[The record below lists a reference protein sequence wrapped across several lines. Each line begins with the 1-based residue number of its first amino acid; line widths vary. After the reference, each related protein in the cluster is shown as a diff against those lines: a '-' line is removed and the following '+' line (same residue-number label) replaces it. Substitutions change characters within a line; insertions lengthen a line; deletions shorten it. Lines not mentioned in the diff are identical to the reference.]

1 MVSALWNVC
10 AAEAQDL
17 EGVQRQLKEPG
28 VDLEIKDHAGTTPLI
43 QAVRNGHKDIIK
55 LLIAAGLYFLH
66 RFSPSIILTCCFNR
80 PQICRCHP
88 DAHTGADINN
98 ASSQG
103 KPETYTTDPEIL
115 ALLQA
120 KSALAQPT
128 YEGYPHSSDPN
139 TPYDPAMQQYY
150 YPAPPGH
157 EAHYPPYPY
166 PMMPPAEG
174 QPPMPPFPSNGDAN
188 SPGHLPPAD
197 VARTIPCRYFP
208 VCRYGSSCMF
218 LHPQPTYFS
227 GPPPPAPH
235 YPQMYPPPHPY
246 YMMRPGAYPHPP
258 PPGAA
263 PVDPS
268 ASPVT
273 GTQPFPPPVPI
284 SYPPPPNGA
293 PPFSPATNGAPFPPV
308 NGAPFPNGAPYPPS
322 TNGAPYPPPTAN
334 GAPFSPASSGT
345 PYTPATNGTPSPFG
359 PPPFSPGSATP
370 YSANSPY
377 TPGPVPVPYGYP
389 RPYTEAPKEA
399 PVNGVVNGTSEETQ
413 AAPSAGGLNGT
424 GNHPNGFVRR
434 NGRGGRR
441 ESFGTG
447 RQPKPPCLF
456 FPSGRCR
463 NGDDCRF
470 PHVMPEPGVQ
480 ATFRYPNNNNT
491 NNGRFN
497 GHRSRQSMSHQDGPT
512 PVHIPP
518 GTKLPFA
525 PGGQLPN
532 SAQRVPSADDFPV
545 LKGGAALERATP
557 AASAG
562 GNGNGLTAAQVLQAP
577 APAKKGKTDSEVGD
591 LADAFSKAS
600 LTGFFR
606 VRRIDK
612 NTQVHVNG
620 LPASTFEP
628 PSSTPEIT
636 AVGA

>member
-1 MVSALWNVC
+1 MVSVLWNAC

-17 EGVQRQLKEPG
+17 ETVQQQLKEPG

-55 LLIAAGLYFLH
+55 ALLAA
-66 RFSPSIILTCCFNR
+66 
-80 PQICRCHP
+80 
-88 DAHTGADINN
+88 GADINN

-120 KSALAQPT
+120 KQAPT
-128 YEGYPHSSDPN
+128 YEGYPQSSDPN
-139 TPYDPAMQQYY
+139 TYDPAAMQHYY

-157 EAHYPPYPY
+157 EGHYPPYPY
-166 PMMPPAEG
+166 PMMAPADG
-174 QPPMPPFPSNGDAN
+174 QPPMPPFHPQADGN
-188 SPGHLPPAD
+188 SPGGVHNLPPAD

-227 GPPPPAPH
+227 GPPPPAPAH
-235 YPQMYPPPHPY
+235 YPPMYPPNPY

-263 PVDPS
+263 PVDPVT
-268 ASPVT
+268 SPVT
-273 GTQPFPPPVPI
+273 ATQPFPPAPMP
-284 SYPPPPNGA
+284 YPPPPNGA
-293 PPFSPATNGAPFPPV
+293 PPFSPGTNGAPFPPV
-308 NGAPFPNGAPYPPS
+308 NGAPFPNGAPYPPPV
-322 TNGAPYPPPTAN
+322 NGAPYPSPGAN
-334 GAPFSPASSGT
+334 GAPFSPTSSGT
-345 PYTPATNGTPSPFG
+345 PYTPATNGTPSPFA

-370 YSANSPY
+370 YSANTPY

-389 RPYTEAPKEA
+389 RPYPEAPKEA
-399 PVNGVVNGTSEETQ
+399 PVNGVVNGTTEETQ
-413 AAPSAGGLNGT
+413 PTPSAGGLNGT
-424 GNHPNGFVRR
+424 GNHPNGGFVRR

-441 ESFGTG
+441 ESFGTS
-447 RQPKPPCLF
+447 RQPKPACLF

-470 PHVMPEPGVQ
+470 PHVMPEPGAQ
-480 ATFRYPNNNNT
+480 ATFRYPSNNA
-491 NNGRFN
+491 GRFN
-497 GHRSRQSMSHQDGPT
+497 GHRSRQSMSHHDGPP

-525 PGGQLPN
+525 PGGQN

-545 LKGGAALERATP
+545 LKGGSAERPTP
-557 AASAG
+557 QASAG

-591 LADAFSKAS
+591 LADALSK
-600 LTGFFR
+600 
-606 VRRIDK
+606 
-612 NTQVHVNG
+612 VHVNG
-620 LPASTFEP
+620 LPAPTFEAH
-628 PSSTPEIT
+628 SSTPEIT